1 MIGTTPTHYFTL
13 PFDTSL
19 VAVAQVTYKQW
30 GKIVLQKRTVDFKME
45 GNKLS
50 VSLSQEDTFLFEASE
65 VKYQLRVKTTSGKT
79 LKTKVFTM
87 SLEECLDCEVL

>member
-1 MIGTTPTHYFTL
+1 MIGTTPTHIFRL
-13 PFDTSL
+13 KIDTSL
-19 VAVAQVTYKQW
+19 VKVAQVTYEQW
-30 GKIVLQKRTVDFKME
+30 GKIVLQKKTKDCEME
-45 GNKLS
+45 GNKIS

-87 SLEECLDCEVL
+87 SLEECLDREVL